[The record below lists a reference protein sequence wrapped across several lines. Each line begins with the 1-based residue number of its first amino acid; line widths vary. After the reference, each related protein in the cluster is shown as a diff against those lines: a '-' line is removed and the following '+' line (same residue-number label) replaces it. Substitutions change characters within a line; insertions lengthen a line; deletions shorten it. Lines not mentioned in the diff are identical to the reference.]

1 MLCQH
6 SEKYLQRKQIM
17 ENKYLFE
24 GTEWDFS
31 LIDRAMQEL
40 DKIAPE
46 LKLDTYPNQLEII
59 TSEQMLDAYAS
70 VGLPV
75 MYKHWSFG
83 KQFSRENDLYRKGK
97 RGLAYEMVLN
107 TNPCI
112 NFLMEENTATTQV
125 LVLAHAGYGH
135 NHVFKNNY
143 MFKQWTDAG
152 SIVDYLIF
160 AKNFIADCEEHYGA
174 DDVEKT
180 LDAAHALMNHG
191 VDRYRRPTK
200 LSLIK
205 EREKQAERKD
215 YLQHQVNELWNTVP
229 KTKTIEEVSKKFLK
243 EPEENILYF
252 LEKKSPKLKT
262 WQREI
267 IRIVRKIS
275 QYFEPQRCTNV
286 LNEGWASFTHYYM
299 MNRLWDKG
307 FLSEGAMLEFLQLH
321 TSVLYQPGF
330 DSKYYSGL
338 NPYYLGFEIFNDIRR
353 ICEHPTAEDR
363 EYFPDLIGSDWVDTC
378 LDAVANYRNES
389 LIRQF
394 LSPHLCRKMGLFM
407 LGDNNKDDYLV
418 KAIHDERGFKQIRK
432 SLADQYLTEN
442 AIPKIE
448 IVDVDHYGT
457 RTLTLMYYGTG
468 NRELSQQAKNV
479 MKHIENLWGFPV
491 NMVDQDMKPYKI
503 A

>member
-1 MLCQH
+1 MQ
-6 SEKYLQRKQIM
+6 
-17 ENKYLFE
+17 NKYLFE
-24 GTEWDFS
+24 GSEWDFN
-31 LIDRAMQEL
+31 LVDRTMKEL

-46 LKLDTYPNQLEII
+46 LKLDIYPNQLEVI

-83 KQFSRENDLYRKGK
+83 KQFSYESDMYRKGK

-143 MFKQWTDAG
+143 MFKQWTDAS

-160 AKNFIADCEEHYGA
+160 AKNFIAECEEKYGA
-174 DDVEKT
+174 DEVEKT

-191 VDRYRRPTK
+191 VDRYRRPSK
-200 LSLIK
+200 LSLDK
-205 EREKQAERKD
+205 EREKQEERKK
-215 YLQHQVNELWNTVP
+215 YLQEQVNELWRTIP
-229 KTKTIEEVSKKFLK
+229 TTKAKPVEDTKFLK

-252 LEKKSPKLKT
+252 LEKKSPKLKN

-267 IRIVRKIS
+267 LRVVRKIA
-275 QYFEPQRCTNV
+275 QYFEPQRCTKV

-299 MNRLWDKG
+299 MNRLYDKG
-307 FLSEGAMLEFLQLH
+307 LLSEGAMLEFLQLH
-321 TSVLYQPGF
+321 TNVLYQPDF
-330 DSKYYSGL
+330 DSKYYNGM

-353 ICEHPTAEDR
+353 ICENPTAEDE
-363 EYFPDLIGSDWVDTC
+363 EYFPDLMGVNWVDAC
-378 LDAVANYRNES
+378 IDAVANYRDES
-389 LIRQF
+389 FIRQF
-394 LSPHLCRKMGLFM
+394 LSPHLCRKMGLF
-407 LGDNNKDDYLV
+407 LLNDDNKSDYLV

-432 SLADQYLTEN
+432 SLADNYLTEN
-442 AIPKIE
+442 YMPKIE
-448 IVDVDHYGT
+448 VVDVDHYGT
-457 RTLTLMYYGTG
+457 RKLTLMYYKVG
-468 NRELSQQAKNV
+468 NRELSPQSKNV
-479 MKHIENLWGFPV
+479 IKHIENLWGFPV
-491 NMVDQDMKPYKI
+491 ELVDQDMKQYKV
-503 A
+503 